1 MVLFVSRG
9 YYSPMVATRSSRVV
23 MIDDQVSYAEAL
35 GLALSITPDLEV
47 VGQAAD
53 AAAGIEVCAGAEPD
67 LVLCDFRLP
76 DGRTGT
82 EVADALRV
90 SGLNVPIII
99 LTGFPAPQV
108 RREAASM
115 RDVHVLSKDLSIT
128 ELVNAIRSVLAG
140 SPIADLNTNDEV
152 RLSAGEI
159 EVLELL
165 NQGLTPAEVAER
177 LSLSIHAIR
186 ARIKSSYR
194 KLGVGSQVEALVSAT
209 RRGLVVPPS

>member
-1 MVLFVSRG
+1 MMVQ
-9 YYSPMVATRSSRVV
+9 RSSRLV

-35 GLALSITPDLEV
+35 GLALSITPDLEI

-53 AAAGIEVCAGAEPD
+53 GTAGLEVCAGADPD
-67 LVLCDFRLP
+67 LILCDFRLP
-76 DGRTGT
+76 GGRTGT
-82 EVADALRV
+82 EVADELR
-90 SGLNVPIII
+90 SNGSNVPIII

-108 RREAASM
+108 RREAAAM
-115 RDVHVLSKDLSIT
+115 RNVHVLSKDLSIT
-128 ELVNAIRSVLAG
+128 ELVKAIRSVLAG
-140 SPIADLNTNDEV
+140 TPIAALSDIHEI
-152 RLSAGEI
+152 RLSPGEI

-165 NQGLTPAEVAER
+165 NQGLTPAEAAEH

-209 RRGLVVPPS
+209 RCGLVVPPS